1 MGGIHLYCK
10 WMYIITCIIE
20 GGYGPTFW
28 VLQDKWAIL
37 VRAGLGR
44 PSPHLACRLPRSL
57 PASPRSPRLARLTSP
72 ASLASPRSP
81 RLLPSVF
88 HSHYRLRPVCA
99 SARAA
104 GHFTGKSCVN
114 IGEAVTHWYAEWV
127 DNASVPR
134 AFGQTRCVQTE
145 TLPHNHS
152 QTHVCLHA
160 WRQ

>member
-1 MGGIHLYCK
+1 MGGIPLYCK

-44 PSPHLACRLPRSL
+44 PSPRLP
-57 PASPRSPRLARLTSP
+57 PASLAACLTSLTSPRSP

>member
-1 MGGIHLYCK
+1 MNVHYHMHHRRRIRSNLLSSSRQMSHP
-10 WMYIITCIIE
+10 
-20 GGYGPTFW
+20 GPSRTGTP
-28 VLQDKWAIL
+28 LT
-37 VRAGLGR
+37 
-44 PSPHLACRLPRSL
+44 SPAAC
-57 PASPRSPRLARLTSP
+57 LARLTSP
-72 ASLASPRSP
+72 VACLARCLPHLAHLASLASPRSP

-104 GHFTGKSCVN
+104 GRFTGKSCVN
-114 IGEAVTHWYAEWV
+114 IGEAVAHWYAEWV
-127 DNASVPR
+127 DNASVTR

>member
-1 MGGIHLYCK
+1 MHHRRRIRSNLLSSSRQMSHP
-10 WMYIITCIIE
+10 
-20 GGYGPTFW
+20 GPSRTGTP
-28 VLQDKWAIL
+28 LTSPAACL
-37 VRAGLGR
+37 ARCL
-44 PSPHLACRLPRSL
+44 PHLAHLASL
-57 PASPRSPRLARLTSP
+57 ACLARLTSP

-127 DNASVPR
+127 DNASVTR